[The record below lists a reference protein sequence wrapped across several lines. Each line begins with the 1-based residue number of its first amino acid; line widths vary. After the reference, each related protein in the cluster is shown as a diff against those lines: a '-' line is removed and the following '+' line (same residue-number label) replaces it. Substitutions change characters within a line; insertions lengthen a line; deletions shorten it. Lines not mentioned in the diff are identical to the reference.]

1 MSEIIYEMR
10 DLLFP
15 QVPGVEVVAVRTA
28 GTTVRVEA
36 RCTATGGAC
45 PGCDG
50 WSERVHSSY
59 LRFPVDLPVAGRR
72 AEMALRV
79 RRFLC
84 ASPACGRRTF
94 VEQIPGLTRRHGR
107 VTERLRQMLGTIG
120 LALAGRA
127 GARLA
132 EQTGIMTSR
141 STLLRRVMDLPD
153 PAHAEPTA
161 VGVDDFALRRGH
173 VYGTVIIDAE
183 THQVLDLLPERD
195 ADTLALWLRT
205 HPEIEV
211 LCRDR
216 AGAYADATTA
226 APQALQVADRFHLW
240 QNLTTAVEKTVAAHR
255 SCLHEC
261 PQEPEEPEP
270 AWETPAS
277 PDTDGP
283 ETDGPETASPDTDGP
298 ETDGPDDT
306 GEAAEALAGRFAQRA
321 REHHELVHELLGQGM
336 GIRHIAR
343 HLGWGRHTVQRYA
356 RAARWQDMVK
366 GRKPRRPGKLAP
378 YVSYLEQRWA
388 ETEGRVTVLALHR
401 EITERG
407 FHGSYSTVRDWTRR
421 NLPQTARPAPAP
433 PLPSVREITG
443 WLVRHPGTLTEE
455 EELLRKSALAHCPEL
470 RTAAELTSSFAEM
483 LTTLGG
489 EDLPDWITEAAA
501 SKLPGIS
508 TFATGLNSDV
518 DAVTAGLTTDW
529 NSGPVEGAV
538 NRIKMIKRQ
547 MFGRAGFAL
556 LRKRVLLAS

>member
-1 MSEIIYEMR
+1 
-10 DLLFP
+10 
-15 QVPGVEVVAVRTA
+15 
-28 GTTVRVEA
+28 
-36 RCTATGGAC
+36 
-45 PGCDG
+45 
-50 WSERVHSSY
+50 
-59 LRFPVDLPVAGRR
+59 
-72 AEMALRV
+72 
-79 RRFLC
+79 
-84 ASPACGRRTF
+84 
-94 VEQIPGLTRRHGR
+94 
-107 VTERLRQMLGTIG
+107 
-120 LALAGRA
+120 
-127 GARLA
+127 
-132 EQTGIMTSR
+132 
-141 STLLRRVMDLPD
+141 MDLPD
-153 PAHAEPTA
+153 PVHAEPTA

-183 THQVLDLLPERD
+183 THRVLDLLPERD
-195 ADTLALWLRT
+195 ADTLAPWLRM

-216 AGAYADATTA
+216 AGAYADAATTA

-240 QNLTTAVEKTVAAHR
+240 QNLTAAVEKTVAAHR

-261 PQEPEEPEP
+261 PQAPAEPEP

-277 PDTDGP
+277 SD
-283 ETDGPETASPDTDGP
+283 ADGP

-306 GEAAEALAGRFAQRA
+306 GEAAEAPAGRFAQRA

-407 FHGSYSTVRDWTRR
+407 FHGSYSIVRDWTRR

-455 EELLRKSALAHCPEL
+455 EKILRKSALAHCPEL
-470 RTAAELTSSFAEM
+470 CTAAELTSSFAEM

-508 TFATGLNSDV
+508 TFATGLNSDF

-538 NRIKMIKRQ
+538 NRIKMLKRQ
-547 MFGRAGFAL
+547 MFGRAGFGL
-556 LRKRVLLAS
+556 LRKRVLLCF